1 MAPGIALETPPK
13 GALAPGHPTGLTKPF
28 MGLQSE
34 ALPALLLLLLPSF
47 CPSTNA
53 NPIYRS
59 RCFLS
64 PPPVKLSDTESHLG
78 VCISANPNN
87 AVAEPGS

>member
-13 GALAPGHPTGLTKPF
+13 GALAPGHPTGLTKSF

-53 NPIYRS
+53 NPIYQ
-59 RCFLS
+59 
-64 PPPVKLSDTESHLG
+64 SHLPLSLLSVPTPSKALG
-78 VCISANPNN
+78 HRIP
-87 AVAEPGS
+87 P